1 MNRLR
6 RIVAA
11 AILALGPALMLG
23 GPVAAQQPAATKD
36 TLSVDLP
43 GQPATL
49 DPHVQWDTDSYTVYR
64 NIFDNLVTRNA
75 EGRIVAQIATSW
87 TQRSPTEI
95 EFTIR
100 TDVKFHD
107 GTPLTADDVVFSV
120 RRITDAAFRSPQL
133 SQFDSI
139 VAAEVVAPD
148 KVLLRTRVPYPAL
161 LAQLVKLSI
170 VPRAYVERVGNE
182 RFNLEPMGSG
192 PYRFVSWQ
200 RGVRVTLEAYEQYWR
215 GRPPFRSVTF
225 QSVPDEATRIAN
237 LRTGRAD
244 IIRGLNPDS
253 AATLRSEQRIRLLP
267 APTERVGYM
276 FINAQ
281 AGPTRDVRVRRA
293 IAHAINRDLLI
304 EALLSGFGRPTS
316 IVLTPASFGYIP
328 DIQGYPYDPARA
340 RALLREAGAENA
352 ELAFLTSPAYD
363 QRIVQALQQM
373 MQEVGLRVNI
383 VASDHP
389 TFLRRRQ
396 GNPEEAG
403 SVSIGAWSCACQ
415 DADGVIFPLFRTG
428 SIWAKY
434 SNPAFDAAVDTA
446 RATLDEAERL
456 RLYRQAFEILREDV
470 PGIGLYQ
477 AYAIYAARR
486 EVQWQPTANEAFFVF
501 DMRWQQ

>member
-1 MNRLR
+1 MNRIR
-6 RIVAA
+6 RIIIAA
-11 AILALGPALMLG
+11 ALAAGMSAT
-23 GPVAAQQPAATKD
+23 AFAQPKD
-36 TLSVDLP
+36 TLSIDLP

-49 DPHVQWDTDSYTVYR
+49 DPHIQWDTDSYTVYR

-75 EGRIVAQIATSW
+75 EGRIVPQIATAW
-87 TQRSPTEI
+87 TYRSPTEI

-107 GTPLTADDVVFSV
+107 GTPQTAEDVVFSV
-120 RRITDAAFRSPQL
+120 RRIIDPAFRSPQL

-139 VAAEVVAPD
+139 VAAEVAAPD
-148 KVLLRTRVPYPAL
+148 KVVLRTSSPYPAL

-200 RGVRVTLEAYEQYWR
+200 RGVRVTLQANETYWR
-215 GRPPFRSVTF
+215 GRPPFQTVTF
-225 QSVPDEATRIAN
+225 QAVPDEATRIAN
-237 LRTGRAD
+237 LRSGRAD
-244 IIRGLNPDS
+244 IIRQLNPDS
-253 AATLRSEQRIRLLP
+253 AASLRSDQRIRVLP

-293 IAHAINRDLLI
+293 IAHAINRNLLV

-316 IVLTPASFGYIP
+316 IVLTPASFGYVP
-328 DIQGYPYDPARA
+328 DVEGQAYDPARA

-352 ELAFLTSPAYD
+352 ELTFLTSPAYD

-373 MQEVGLRVNI
+373 IQEVGLRVTISN
-383 VASDHP
+383 SDQP

-403 SVSIGAWSCACQ
+403 SLSIGAWSCACQ

-434 SNPAFDAAVDTA
+434 SNPQFDSTVDAA
-446 RATLDEAERL
+446 RSTLDEAERL
-456 RLYRQAFEILREDV
+456 RLYRRAFEILRDDV
-470 PGIGLYQ
+470 PGVGLYQ
-477 AYAIYAARR
+477 VYAIYAARR
-486 EVQWQPTANEAFFVF
+486 ELQWQPTANEAFFVF
-501 DMRWQQ
+501 DMRWQP

>member
-1 MNRLR
+1 MCIR
-6 RIVAA
+6 
-11 AILALGPALMLG
+11 
-23 GPVAAQQPAATKD
+23 D
-36 TLSVDLP
+36 S
-43 GQPATL
+43 
-49 DPHVQWDTDSYTVYR
+49 SYTVYR
-64 NIFDNLVTRNA
+64 NIFDNLVTRDA
-75 EGRIVAQIATSW
+75 AGHIVAQIATAWSY
-87 TQRSPTEI
+87 RSPTEI

-107 GTPLTADDVVFSV
+107 GTPLTAEDVVYSV
-120 RRITDAAFRSPQL
+120 RRIINPEFRSPQL

-148 KVLLRTRVPYPAL
+148 KVLLRTRVPYPVL

-170 VPRAYVERVGNE
+170 VPRAYVERVGAE

-200 RGVRVTLEAYEQYWR
+200 RGVRVTLAANDQYWR
-215 GRPPFRSVTF
+215 GRPPFRTVTF
-225 QSVPDEATRIAN
+225 QSVPDESTRIAN

-253 AATLRSEQRIRLLP
+253 AGALRSEQAIRLLP

-293 IAHAINRDLLI
+293 IAHAVNRDLLI
-304 EALLSGFGRPTS
+304 EALLSGFGRPTA
-316 IVLTPASFGYIP
+316 IVLTDASFGYVA
-328 DIQGYPYDPARA
+328 DVQGYPYDPARA

-363 QRIVQALQQM
+363 QRVVQALQQM
-373 MQEVGLRVNI
+373 IQEVGLRVNI

-403 SVSIGAWSCACQ
+403 SLSIGAWSCACQ

-434 SNPAFDAAVDTA
+434 SNPQFDAAVDSA
-446 RATLDEAERL
+446 RATLDEPERM
-456 RLYRQAFEILREDV
+456 RQYHRAFEILRDDV

-486 EVQWQPTANEAFFVF
+486 ELQWQPTANEAFFVF

>member
-6 RIVAA
+6 RMLLAALLAAGMSAA
-11 AILALGPALMLG
+11 A
-23 GPVAAQQPAATKD
+23 VAQPKD
-36 TLSVDLP
+36 TLSIDLP

-75 EGRIVAQIATSW
+75 EGRIVPQIATAW
-87 TQRSPTEI
+87 TQRTPTEI

-107 GTPLTADDVVFSV
+107 GTPLTAEDVVFSV
-120 RRITDAAFRSPQL
+120 RRIIDPAFRSPQL

-139 VAAEVVAPD
+139 VAAEVAAPD
-148 KVLLRTRVPYPAL
+148 KVVLRTRSPYPAL

-200 RGVRVTLEAYEQYWR
+200 RGVRVTLQANEAYWR
-215 GRPPFRSVTF
+215 GRPPFQTVTF
-225 QSVPDEATRIAN
+225 QAVPDEATRIAN
-237 LRTGRAD
+237 LRSGRAD

-253 AATLRSEQRIRLLP
+253 AATLRSEQRIRVLP

-293 IAHAINRDLLI
+293 IAHAINRDLLVQ
-304 EALLSGFGRPTS
+304 ALLSGFGSPTP
-316 IVLTPASFGYIP
+316 IVLTPASFGYVA
-328 DIQGYPYDPARA
+328 DVQGYPYDPARA

-352 ELAFLTSPAYD
+352 ELSFLTSPAYD

-373 MQEVGLRVNI
+373 MQEVGLRVNLST
-383 VASDHP
+383 SDQP

-396 GNPEEAG
+396 GNPEDAG

-434 SNPAFDAAVDTA
+434 SNPEFDAAVDAA

-456 RLYRQAFEILREDV
+456 RLYRRAFEILRDDV
-470 PGIGLYQ
+470 PGLGLYQ
-477 AYAIYAARR
+477 VYAIYAARR
-486 EVQWQPTANEAFFVF
+486 ELQWTPTANEAFFVF
-501 DMRWQQ
+501 DMRWQP